1 MKTLFKN
8 IFILSG
14 LIFLVSCGEDYL
26 DEKPL
31 DRFSPENLLI
41 NQEGYETALYAIYDA
56 VRLEHQITGANF
68 DHRNL
73 GSDVVRWGR
82 ADSRGFADYN
92 LLNSSNVVVQQ
103 YWDWGYR
110 DVIPRANLV
119 LENID
124 DMELDIQDN
133 ARNNIK
139 GQALFFRAYAYNILV
154 TLYGGVPIVDIRLT
168 EPRFDFVRDPKEEV
182 LKFIVADLE
191 SAAELLAENPGD
203 GKVSKAAAL
212 HLLSEAYISLGMT
225 SNDPSFYEKAVTAAS
240 RIIDQQA
247 GSYQLITSRFGPSG
261 SMPGD
266 VISDLHNAA
275 QINKS
280 EGNTETIWTYQIQN
294 YIQGGFLNYNP
305 RWWAPSAD
313 RIATPNGTPNLAA
326 DSLLRGIGVNSPTN
340 FAKYFMWDDPNDLRN
355 SKHNI
360 RRTYYY
366 NNPADPEYF
375 GKEVKTAKD
384 AKGDLYVAADDGV
397 TLTSLKLDTVAWY
410 YPWIKKLDGP
420 ALSDD
425 ASSGRSAKD
434 IVVMRL
440 AETYLLRAEAYF
452 RLGQL
457 GSAAADINTVR
468 NRANASS
475 ISAADVTEDFILD
488 ERARELIMEEARVR
502 TLMRMGKLVDR
513 VKRYNSDPVGNSS
526 ISSGKTIKE
535 KNNLWPIPLSV
546 IDANTGVEIKQNEGY

>member
-1 MKTLFKN
+1 MKTLYIN
-8 IFILSG
+8 SIILLG
-14 LIFLVSCGEDYL
+14 LFFLFSCGEDYL

-82 ADSRGFADYN
+82 ADSRGFADYT
-92 LLNSSNVVVQQ
+92 LLNSSSVVVQQ
-103 YWDWGYR
+103 YWDWGFR

-124 DMELDIQDN
+124 DQELEIEEG

-154 TLYGGVPIVDIRLT
+154 TFYGGVPIVDKRIT
-168 EPRFDFVRDPKEEV
+168 EPRFDFVRDSKDVV
-182 LKFIVADLE
+182 LNFIIEDLE
-191 SAAELLAENPGD
+191 LAGELLAEDPGD
-203 GKVSKAAAL
+203 GMVSKAAAF
-212 HLLSEAYISLGMT
+212 HLLSEAYISLGMS
-225 SNDPSFYEKAVTAAS
+225 SNDPSYYDKAVNAAS
-240 RIIDQQA
+240 KIINQEV
-247 GSYQLITSRFGPSG
+247 GSYQLITSRFGSA
-261 SMPGD
+261 SSSPGD
-266 VISDLHNAA
+266 VISDLHNAS
-275 QINKS
+275 QLNKS

-326 DSLLRGIGVNSPTN
+326 DSLLRGIGVNSPTD

-366 NNPADPEYF
+366 NNPADQEYF
-375 GKEVKTAKD
+375 GKEVKVAKNVN
-384 AKGDLYVAADDGV
+384 GDLYIAEDDGV
-397 TLTSLKLDTVAWY
+397 TLTSLKLDTVSWF

-420 ALSDD
+420 ALNDD

-452 RLGQL
+452 RSGKLDL
-457 GSAAADINTVR
+457 AAADINTVR

-475 ISAADVTEDFILD
+475 ISVGEVTEDFILD

-502 TLMRMGKLVDR
+502 TLLRMDRLVDR
-513 VKRYNSDPVGNSS
+513 VKKYNSDPVGTSS
-526 ISSGKTIKE
+526 ISSGNTIQE
-535 KNNLWPIPLSV
+535 RNRLWPIPLSV
-546 IDANTGVEIKQNEGY
+546 IDANTAVVIQQNDGY